1 MAGGVSYTQSYREG
15 RGKHAVQEEYLKQVE
30 LLIKNDVDFL
40 IGEVGVH
47 QWSRVHPDESNQK
60 RKKMKL
66 IPCECWCAL

>member
-1 MAGGVSYTQSYREG
+1 MSYTQSYREG

-30 LLIKNDVDFL
+30 VLIKNDVDFL

-47 QWSRVHPDESNQK
+47 QWSRVHPDVSNMMMY